1 MLFNSYEYIL
11 AFLPVTVIVY
21 LLLGRASR
29 GLALAW
35 VIVASVV
42 FYAWWRPQNL
52 AIIGPSIAVNYALA
66 LWLRALAGD
75 AARLATKRAVL
86 TIGLV
91 FNLVV
96 LGYFKYANFAVGI
109 FDDLTGSDFVFAQV
123 ILPLGISFIT
133 FQKIAFLID
142 VAGGRVKDFTL
153 RDFLLFVMFF
163 PQLIAGPI
171 IHYPETIPQ
180 FQKDT
185 GGFRAGL
192 FATAVTL
199 FVFGLF
205 KKVVLADGMAAHV
218 TPVYAYAAAGQDP
231 TMIQSWLAAVGF
243 TLQIY
248 FDFSGYSDMAC
259 GAALLFGIRLPLNFD
274 SPLRATSIV
283 DFWLRWHVTLT
294 RFLTAYVYNPIALS
308 LTRRRAMAR
317 RPMLKGRGSP
327 GGAFLHVLVFP
338 TLTTMFLSGLWHGA
352 GYTYL
357 VWGLLHGAYLAVNH
371 GWRQYGPRSA
381 RPTWIGALLGW
392 GLTFSAVCIAMVIF
406 RAPSMGAAGG
416 LFEGMAGLH
425 GLGLPFGD
433 MQLLGDPRVT
443 IWEFLPGAAY
453 LVGLF
458 AIAVLMPNS
467 LQMLAAH
474 DPVLYPPARAPR
486 IAGIGPEIR
495 WNPTLPW
502 MLFVMLLATIAMFR
516 LTGQSEFL
524 YWQF

>member
-153 RDFLLFVMFF
+153 RDFLLFVMFV

-171 IHYPETIPQ
+171 IH
-180 FQKDT
+180 
-185 GGFRAGL
+185 
-192 FATAVTL
+192 
-199 FVFGLF
+199 
-205 KKVVLADGMAAHV
+205 
-218 TPVYAYAAAGQDP
+218 
-231 TMIQSWLAAVGF
+231 
-243 TLQIY
+243 
-248 FDFSGYSDMAC
+248 
-259 GAALLFGIRLPLNFD
+259 
-274 SPLRATSIV
+274 
-283 DFWLRWHVTLT
+283 
-294 RFLTAYVYNPIALS
+294 
-308 LTRRRAMAR
+308 
-317 RPMLKGRGSP
+317 
-327 GGAFLHVLVFP
+327 
-338 TLTTMFLSGLWHGA
+338 
-352 GYTYL
+352 
-357 VWGLLHGAYLAVNH
+357 
-371 GWRQYGPRSA
+371 
-381 RPTWIGALLGW
+381 
-392 GLTFSAVCIAMVIF
+392 
-406 RAPSMGAAGG
+406 
-416 LFEGMAGLH
+416 
-425 GLGLPFGD
+425 
-433 MQLLGDPRVT
+433 
-443 IWEFLPGAAY
+443 
-453 LVGLF
+453 
-458 AIAVLMPNS
+458 
-467 LQMLAAH
+467 
-474 DPVLYPPARAPR
+474 
-486 IAGIGPEIR
+486 
-495 WNPTLPW
+495 
-502 MLFVMLLATIAMFR
+502 
-516 LTGQSEFL
+516 
-524 YWQF
+524 